1 VLWRSLVG
9 NLVLSTDTKIKHGR
23 SVRVYAFCSAKDLG
37 YVGGVTLAVV
47 QTEDKQVELD
57 LETLSQTVGARGRAD
72 LYWLTSYPGQPISRD
87 IFLNGHVL
95 RVVDEETM
103 ELPQLRNMA
112 VSLTAEQP
120 IFLPPRATDS
130 SYCPTRAPQLARTT
144 GATELSKERS
154 GQSKQSRNLCMGVY
168 AV

>member
-1 VLWRSLVG
+1 M
-9 NLVLSTDTKIKHGR
+9 
-23 SVRVYAFCSAKDLG
+23 RVYAFCSAKDLG

-120 IFLPPRATDS
+120 IVLPPK
-130 SYCPTRAPQLARTT
+130 SYGFIVLPEA
-144 GATELSKERS
+144 GAAACS
-154 GQSKQSRNLCMGVY
+154 QQ
-168 AV
+168 